1 MLLAFPSDVPPASV
15 KEIPTILNTGNACFV
30 RFRFE
35 ACFTR
40 GIVESSHAYRQCP
53 ARFA

>member
-1 MLLAFPSDVPPASV
+1 MFPAFPSDVPPASV

-40 GIVESSHAYRQCP
+40 GIVESFHAYWQCP